1 MNEDKKGKMK
11 VLFPD
16 DIETITISKN
26 DYDRLYGDLTY
37 QNMELQQE
45 NAQLKNKLKDIEKIL
60 KSNHNVEYIY
70 CALSQYLDLFD
81 YELDLEDYLKEN

>member
-26 DYDRLYGDLTY
+26 DYDRLYGNLTY
-37 QNMELQQE
+37 QNIELQQE
-45 NAQLKNKLKDIEKIL
+45 NARLKDKLIEIKKVIDGYMPNEHAMC
-60 KSNHNVEYIY
+60 K
-70 CALSQYLDLFD
+70 AFD
-81 YELDLEDYLKEN
+81 EIEFILKEN

>member
-26 DYDRLYGDLTY
+26 DYDRLYGELTY
-37 QNMELQQE
+37 QNIELQQE
-45 NAQLKNKLKDIEKIL
+45 NARLKDKNKKVLELLQILHYNFPDYDDMHKKIEDIEEI
-60 KSNHNVEYIY
+60 
-70 CALSQYLDLFD
+70 
-81 YELDLEDYLKEN
+81 LKEN